1 MYGPPVAERVEYDVA
16 VNLKLSAKGS
26 VAGRVAKEA
35 RDVERSH
42 KRELEAARRAREKWW
57 GGARKGT
64 TGGLDTLTG
73 GLAGAFKS
81 VGAGPAI
88 EWAKTAAAAAGVVF
102 AGAFG
107 YAAGKGIV
115 GGVQENVSAESSQNR
130 IGTTLQLFDFNAAA
144 GAANQYTRNL
154 QDATWYTKE
163 LVRIADAAPGDIG
176 QVEELFQGMLP
187 GMASIT
193 QEAKRITSLTQK
205 ATLLSA
211 VLDNRFKMVGEQSSR
226 MLTGGAGA
234 EMDTWRLLQA
244 PILEAGRAMGV
255 FSKSQGLGEKLTM
268 AFNKLDPEKRL
279 AVFEKGL
286 ERLGDEVAQQYAG
299 SWEGITSQAISSG
312 KALRRVLGK
321 ETFDEIKSG
330 LKAITQDGGPLD
342 AKGPQYRSLR
352 EFMGVLGEGFGSA
365 TKRGMDYALRA
376 TNYVA
381 DHWQQ
386 IVMSAQAAAHYL
398 VSGAKVAAGLSAARM
413 GAGLGLGVAGFGLDA
428 VRGVGSAV
436 AGIASMGSAAL
447 VAAPALLAAGA
458 AAAGLGIVALGAGLM
473 FGGVVTYLVSN
484 LDELGSA
491 LRSGAVDLQP
501 LLTAI
506 DDLGAKF
513 YALGAYLLGGTDAAT
528 GFQGAVDIATGVVE
542 GVTTAFGGLLDATAW
557 VIEAFASLVDFVKGL
572 NPFSND
578 RITTAGGA
586 LGAVFNPLGGGAAG
600 LFGAVVRGEVAAAA
614 NNTPESSGVA
624 DQARELAD
632 SIRGAAEAFRNAKAD
647 PFNAKIPSLS
657 DALYNRLYPMGPEA
671 PPPGGNANN
680 KKPPKV
686 DAKVTIYNQMN
697 LREMDPNAV
706 VAAFNRITAQ
716 KVAVPLQA
724 ALRRAQVG

>member
-1 MYGPPVAERVEYDVA
+1 MYGSPVAERVEYDVA

-244 PILEAGRAMGV
+244 PILEAGKAMGV

-458 AAAGLGIVALGAGLM
+458 AAAGLGIVALGAGVML
-473 FGGVVTYLVSN
+473 GGVVTYLVSN
-484 LDELGSA
+484 LDELGA
-491 LRSGAVDLQP
+491 AIRSGAVNMQP
-501 LLTAI
+501 LLQAV

-513 YALGAYLLGGTDAAT
+513 YALGEYLLGGSTAAD
-528 GFQGAVDIATGVVE
+528 GFQTAVDFGTGVVHGLTE
-542 GVTTAFGGLLDATAW
+542 AFGYLLDATAW
-557 VIEAFASLVDFVKGL
+557 VVDAFGTLVEFAASL
-572 NPFSND
+572 NPVGAFD
-578 RITTAGGA
+578 RIQTAA
-586 LGAVFNPLGGGAAG
+586 EEKAG
-600 LFGAVVRGEVAAAA
+600 LRESGGLAVGAHNFAA
-614 NNTPESSGVA
+614 
-624 DQARELAD
+624 
-632 SIRGAAEAFRNAKAD
+632 SIREAAEVFRSAKAD

>member
-1 MYGPPVAERVEYDVA
+1 MAERVEYDVA
-16 VNLKLSAKGS
+16 VNLKVSSGS
-26 VAGRVAKEA
+26 SGAIGRRVADEA
-35 RDVERSH
+35 KAAERIRQ
-42 KRELEAARRAREKWW
+42 REMSAAKKAREKWW
-57 GGARKGT
+57 GTARQGT
-64 TGGLDTLTG
+64 ASGLDSMTGGI
-73 GLAGAFKS
+73 AGAFKS
-81 VGAGPAI
+81 VGTGPAI
-88 EWAKTAAAAAGVVF
+88 EWARAAAIAAGVAF

-115 GGVQENVSAESSQNR
+115 GGVQENIGAETSQNR

-144 GAANQYTRNL
+144 GPEKQYTKNL

-163 LVRIADAAPGDIG
+163 LIRIADAAPGDIG
-176 QVEELFQGMLP
+176 QIEELFQGMLP

-193 QEAKRITSLTQK
+193 QEAKRITDLTQR

-244 PILEAGRAMGV
+244 PILEAGKAMGV
-255 FSKSQGLGEKLTM
+255 FSKSQGLGEKLTL
-268 AFNKLDPEKRL
+268 AFNKLDPQKRL

-321 ETFDEIKSG
+321 ETFDELKSG

-342 AKGPQYRSLR
+342 SKGPQFRSLR
-352 EFMGVLGEGFGSA
+352 EFMGVVGEGFGAA
-365 TKRGMDYALRA
+365 TRKGMDYALSA
-376 TNYVA
+376 TNYIA

-413 GAGLGLGVAGFGLDA
+413 GAGLGLGVAGFGLDT
-428 VRGVGSAV
+428 VRGIGSAV
-436 AGIASMGSAAL
+436 SGIASMGSAAL

-458 AAAGLGIVALGAGLM
+458 AAAGLGIVALGAGVML
-473 FGGVVTYLVSN
+473 GGIVTYLVSN
-484 LDELGSA
+484 LDELSSA
-491 LRSGAVDLQP
+491 IRSGAVNMQP
-501 LLTAI
+501 LLQAV
-506 DDLGAKF
+506 DDLGAKL
-513 YALGAYLLGGTDAAT
+513 YALGAYLLGGSTAAD
-528 GFQGAVDIATGVVE
+528 GFQAAVDFGTGVVHGLTE
-542 GVTTAFGGLLDATAW
+542 AFGYLLDATAW
-557 VIEAFASLVDFVKGL
+557 VVDAFGHMVEFAASL
-572 NPFSND
+572 NPVGAFD
-578 RITTAGGA
+578 RIQAAAEEKAGVREAGGVA
-586 LGAVFNPLGGGAAG
+586 VGAHNFAA
-600 LFGAVVRGEVAAAA
+600 
-614 NNTPESSGVA
+614 
-624 DQARELAD
+624 
-632 SIRGAAEAFRNAKAD
+632 SIREAAEVFRSAKAD

-657 DALYNRLYPMGPEA
+657 DALYNRLYPMGPEV
-671 PPPGGNANN
+671 PPPGGSGSN

-697 LREMDPNAV
+697 LREMDPNSV

-724 ALRRAQVG
+724 ALRRARGG